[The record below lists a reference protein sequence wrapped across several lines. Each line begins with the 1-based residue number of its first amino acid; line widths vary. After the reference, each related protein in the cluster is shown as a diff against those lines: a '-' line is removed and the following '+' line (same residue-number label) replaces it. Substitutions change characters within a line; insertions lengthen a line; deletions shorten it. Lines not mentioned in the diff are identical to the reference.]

1 MEMPFE
7 MMLRLKKQ
15 VPVVMEM
22 VSDPAVKTYRKM
34 YRHVRSLEG
43 SFEQIGEQGKVMFKD
58 AFNNLAAVNPSN
70 ILTTVTE
77 KTIVILKEY
86 QKKAQIVLDAVVK
99 FLRETKFQIPG
110 YEQRLTGLEVYQKFN
125 AFVADVSEE
134 ALQKISQ
141 YFASK
146 FTAILDYIRSI
157 EFTLPG
163 SNYIVRGSEI
173 LDDLFVA
180 LRKIQD
186 QVIVIVRKLGNVQL
200 EDIVSKYSAFMQLVV
215 EQSEKFLQT
224 LKSQNMERFYT
235 FVTDMYNDVMNSQ
248 VLADVVKQVEVVHRI
263 VMEYLRA
270 VRAKLQN
277 IFADVSTEQLQS
289 DIQSWIDLSIKR
301 LNAFQNNVIKT
312 LKEKSKIVEPF
323 VSVGDRQMEID
334 IPLPFVM

>member
-43 SFEQIGEQGKVMFKD
+43 SFEQVREQGKVMF
-58 AFNNLAAVNPSN
+58 NNLAAVDPSN
-70 ILTTVTE
+70 VMTTVTE

-110 YEQRLTGLEVYQKFN
+110 YEQRLSGLEVYQKFS

-146 FTAILDYIRSI
+146 SMAILDYIRSV
-157 EFTLPG
+157 EFRLPG

-186 QVIVIVRKLGNVQL
+186 QVIVTVRKLGNVQL

-224 LKSQNMERFYT
+224 LKSQNMERLFT

-248 VLADVVKQVEVVHRI
+248 VLADAVKQVEVAQRI

-277 IFADVSTEQLQS
+277 IFADVSTEQLKS
-289 DIQSWIDLSIKR
+289 DIQSWIDLAIKR
-301 LNAFQNNVIKT
+301 LNAFQNNVVKT
-312 LKEKSKIVEPF
+312 LKEKSKVVEPF

-334 IPLPFVM
+334 IPLPFVV

>member
-1 MEMPFE
+1 

-43 SFEQIGEQGKVMFKD
+43 SFEQVREQGKVMF
-58 AFNNLAAVNPSN
+58 NNLAAVDPSN
-70 ILTTVTE
+70 VMTTVTE

-86 QKKAQIVLDAVVK
+86 QKKAQVVLDAVVK

-110 YEQRLTGLEVYQKFN
+110 YEQRLSGLEVYQKFS

-146 FTAILDYIRSI
+146 SMAVLDYIRSV
-157 EFTLPG
+157 EFRLPG

-186 QVIVIVRKLGNVQL
+186 QVIVTVRKLGNVQL
-200 EDIVSKYSAFMQLVV
+200 EDIVSKYSAFVQLVV
-215 EQSEKFLQT
+215 EQSERFLQT

-235 FVTDMYNDVMNSQ
+235 IVTDMYNDVMNSQ
-248 VLADVVKQVEVVHRI
+248 VLADVVKQAEVAQRI

-277 IFADVSTEQLQS
+277 IFADVSTEQLKS

-301 LNAFQNNVIKT
+301 LNAFQNNVVKT

-334 IPLPFVM
+334 IPLPFVV